1 MTSVRG
7 KGRANLPRILTF
19 DLLRGWFLVIIILDH
34 LSYFPNGFSFITG
47 DSRLFVTAA
56 EGFFLVSGIVLGIV
70 RGYKLIDVSF
80 WTVTKKLWF
89 RAFTLYLTS
98 IVIII
103 LSLFISWQFIGNDG
117 VKSPLPS
124 SSTPFGELLWNIITL
139 REFYGWAD
147 YLRFYAIF
155 LFISPLWMWLL
166 RRGWWYIGIT
176 ISVAIWAVVPRPVTE
191 LLQPLTW
198 QLLFF
203 IALTIGF
210 YLPKINEWRN
220 ELPKL
225 TWNIIHK
232 VLMMLFVVTLA
243 LNVYAEFIAP
253 ALSDSISIA
262 TTSAHQSLVPSF
274 FKNNLSL
281 ERLALAFLW
290 FYGFFAIVRRYE
302 KQFARYLGWLLIPF
316 GVNSLYVYSVHAFV
330 IMAFHLVVNPRYG
343 DPAAYLTSWDRMPEI
358 PRNMALS
365 ILALGIV
372 YLMVKTKFLMKII
385 PR

>member
-1 MTSVRG
+1 MTSSSG
-7 KGRANLPRILTF
+7 KPRVKLPRILTF

-70 RGYKLIDVSF
+70 RGYKLIDAPF
-80 WTVTKKLWF
+80 WSVTKKLWF
-89 RAFTLYLTS
+89 RAFTLYVTS
-98 IVIII
+98 IVITL

-117 VKSPLPS
+117 VKSPIPP

-166 RRGWWYIGIT
+166 RRGWWYIGIAV
-176 ISVAIWAVVPRPVTE
+176 SFAIWAVAPRPVTE

-210 YLPKINEWRN
+210 YLPKIRDWKN
-220 ELPKL
+220 ELPKP
-225 TWNIIHK
+225 TWKLINRS
-232 VLMMLFVVTLA
+232 LMALFAVTLT
-243 LNVYAEFIAP
+243 LNVYAEFISP
-253 ALSDSISIA
+253 AFGDPIS
-262 TTSAHQSLVPSF
+262 SAITAAHHAVTPTF

-281 ERLALAFLW
+281 ERLSLAFLW
-290 FYGFFAIVRRYE
+290 FYGFYMIVRRYE
-302 KQFARYLGWLLIPF
+302 KQITRYLGWLLLPF

-330 IMAFHLVVNPRYG
+330 IVTLHLFVNPQYG
-343 DPAAYLTSWDRMPEI
+343 APHVYLTSWDRIPEI

-365 ILALGIV
+365 VLAVGVV
-372 YLMVKTKFLMKII
+372 YLMVKTKFLMKVI